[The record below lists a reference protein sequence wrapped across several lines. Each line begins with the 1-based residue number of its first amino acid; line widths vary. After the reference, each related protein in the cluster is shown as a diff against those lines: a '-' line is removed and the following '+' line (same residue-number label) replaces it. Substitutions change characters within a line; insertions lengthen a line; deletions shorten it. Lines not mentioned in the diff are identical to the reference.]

1 MVNTEAVYF
10 YIYALILIVSAV
22 GVVFSPRMFLSFCA
36 FFCTLLF
43 SSCIYG
49 LLNAGFMALFQFILC
64 GLFLCIMLM
73 LILKK
78 ITIWTLPLKVASVRK
93 IVLSSV
99 ALVIFGIFSYLYVSF
114 EFGGV
119 IGEFFDFIKEKSV
132 DIVDF
137 SDFMFSIHLVIIITL
152 VMCVMLRNIYLTKN
166 NTEETDD

>member
-1 MVNTEAVYF
+1 M
-10 YIYALILIVSAV
+10 
-22 GVVFSPRMFLSFCA
+22 
-36 FFCTLLF
+36 
-43 SSCIYG
+43 
-49 LLNAGFMALFQFILC
+49 
-64 GLFLCIMLM
+64 
-73 LILKK
+73 
-78 ITIWTLPLKVASVRK
+78 KVASVRK

>member
-1 MVNTEAVYF
+1 MVNAEAVYF

-22 GVVFSPRMFLSFCA
+22 GVVFSPRMVLSFCA